1 MSKTTFV
8 FQVNKYIT
16 PTMSILV
23 PYNFVNLENT
33 TNVTQNVLA
42 NLHIHVHVY
51 VCFCYMCFT
60 RLGSLTELKRIEST
74 MQQQILKETVF
85 INVSKKLQ

>member
-1 MSKTTFV
+1 
-8 FQVNKYIT
+8 
-16 PTMSILV
+16 MSILV